1 MSETQPLPIP
11 PNFNPETCMLARQE
25 EGRTY
30 HAPRLAAEFAN
41 DLLANGT
48 REDVDLAE
56 KVLDAMLACQE
67 TREGDPHLGNFLW
80 EREDEVVEDLNAV
93 QFCLFQLIPLMINY
107 GDMFSTDMQ
116 NRVCQGIRLG
126 LEEVR
131 RIDVHFRYTNIVVKD
146 ITNTCLGGELL
157 GDEDFKSRGYQKFQ
171 AWMDFTTR
179 NGCAYEFNSPNY
191 ANVAIRVLHRLGE
204 LVQHAPTRIGARVM
218 CARIGLSAALHIH
231 PPTGRWAGPFSRAY
245 RHALFCQMP
254 PEIDN
259 FREYIETGLLPAWLS
274 RCA

>member
-1 MSETQPLPIP
+1 MSKPLPIP
-11 PNFNPETCMLARQE
+11 PNFNPETFMLARQK
-25 EGRTY
+25 EGKIY

-48 REDVDLAE
+48 REDIDLAE

-107 GDMFSTDMQ
+107 GDMLSTDMQ

-131 RIDVHFRYTNIVVKD
+131 RIDVHFRYTNIVV
-146 ITNTCLGGELL
+146 N
-157 GDEDFKSRGYQKFQ
+157 
-171 AWMDFTTR
+171 
-179 NGCAYEFNSPNY
+179 
-191 ANVAIRVLHRLGE
+191 
-204 LVQHAPTRIGARVM
+204 
-218 CARIGLSAALHIH
+218 
-231 PPTGRWAGPFSRAY
+231 
-245 RHALFCQMP
+245 
-254 PEIDN
+254 
-259 FREYIETGLLPAWLS
+259 EYCG
-274 RCA
+274 